1 MNNFLSDP
9 GFLGTRAPFYSDLSL
24 ILTLITAAL
33 LTAGM
38 QLARRKH
45 YQAHRWIQTTAACL
59 NALVV
64 IVIMIRSF
72 ITYILPGIPG
82 KLLVGIYGVTRVH
95 AVVGTFG
102 LLLGLF
108 IVLRANGLVPKALR
122 FTNYKLFMRTSYGLY
137 MLATLIG
144 VIVYIAVYV
153 GPAS

>member
-1 MNNFLSDP
+1 MINFLNAP
-9 GFLGTRAPFYSDLSL
+9 GFLGTRAPFYSDLTL
-24 ILTLITAAL
+24 ILILITAVL
-33 LTAGM
+33 FTAGM

-45 YQAHRWIQTTAACL
+45 YRAHRWIQTTTACL

-64 IVIMIRSF
+64 IVVMIRSF

-82 KLLVGIYGVTRVH
+82 KLLVGTYGVTTVH
-95 AVVGTFG
+95 ALIGTFG

-108 IVLRANGLVPKALR
+108 IVLRANGLVPAGLR
-122 FTNYKLFMRTSYGLY
+122 FTDYKLFMRISYGLY

>member
-1 MNNFLSDP
+1 MNNFFSGP

-24 ILTLITAAL
+24 ILTLITAVL
-33 LTAGM
+33 FTAGV

-72 ITYILPGIPG
+72 LTYILPGIPG
-82 KLLVGIYGVTRVH
+82 KLLVGTYGITTVH
-95 AVVGTFG
+95 AAFGMLG

-108 IVLRANGLVPKALR
+108 VVLRANGLVPEGLR
-122 FTNYKLFMRTSYGLY
+122 FTNYKLFMRISYGLY

-144 VIVYIAVYV
+144 VIVYITVYV